1 MGRNKVSVRKRW
13 LEKIGRNNVTIALNF
28 LYAQKEKIY
37 PSFVSKYK
45 SNCKQVIL
53 WMNYSLNGQ
62 RQWHYL
68 AVKKLST
75 LLRGIIYWFLLSE
88 LS

>member
-37 PSFVSKYK
+37 PSFVQNINQIVNKLFFEWI
-45 SNCKQVIL
+45 IL
-53 WMNYSLNGQ
+53 
-62 RQWHYL
+62 
-68 AVKKLST
+68 
-75 LLRGIIYWFLLSE
+75 
-88 LS
+88 